1 MTYCIDTSALIT
13 AWGEMYPI
21 ENFPPIWD
29 NFQQLIDDDPIQ
41 RRQAAIM
48 AAYPKLID
56 QRKGHFAADP
66 WVIAV
71 AIERGLHLV
80 TLERLT
86 GKANRPNIPDVCAD
100 AAFKAP
106 CINLL
111 DLIRREKWVLK

>member
-1 MTYCIDTSALIT
+1 
-13 AWGEMYPI
+13 
-21 ENFPPIWD
+21 
-29 NFQQLIDDDPIQ
+29 
-41 RRQAAIM
+41 M

-56 QRKGHFAADP
+56 QRQKGHFAADP

-111 DLIRREKWVLK
+111 DLIRREKWVLKWARNRFCILAKPPQGEEHHGRGRGIPVEHLREENPMRHKR

>member
-1 MTYCIDTSALIT
+1 MFVDI
-13 AWGEMYPI
+13 
-21 ENFPPIWD
+21 
-29 NFQQLIDDDPIQ
+29 DDPIQ

-80 TLERLT
+80 TQERLT

-100 AAFKAP
+100 ARLRPP

-111 DLIRREKWVLK
+111 ELIRREKWVLK